1 MVASRC
7 ATGIGAATT
16 SSLTLAPSA
25 AKAGVDSESASA
37 VKIPRFESLL
47 IIGLLL
53 MCGRG
58 GGFRIAKNQFQK
70 DSRGRPN
77 EEAALTEFRQLH
89 SRIEDTEAIQL
100 AAHAVMNGKT
110 KTHVVDGLT
119 RTIGRTAMARNQ
131 MHDRVAIGIE
141 PIAGKGEGRPIAWP
155 QIQHGFQ
162 EGATAFKIV
171 GAQRYVIKHGTLT
184 QWRRHHRHALSNRW
198 RRAS

>member
-7 ATGIGAATT
+7 ASGIGAAMT
-16 SSLTLAPSA
+16 SSSTLTASA
-25 AKAGVDSESASA
+25 AKAGVDSKSASA
-37 VKIPRFESLL
+37 AKIPRFESLL
-47 IIGLLL
+47 VIGLLL

-58 GGFRIAKNQFQK
+58 GAFRIAKNEFQK

-89 SRIEDTEAIQL
+89 SRIGDTEAIQL
-100 AAHAVMNGKT
+100 AAHAVMVGKT
-110 KTHVVDGLT
+110 KAHMVDGLT
-119 RTIGRTAMARNQ
+119 RVIGRTAMARNQ

-141 PIAGKGEGRPIAWP
+141 PIAGKGEGRSIARP

-162 EGATAFKIV
+162 EGASAFKIV

-198 RRAS
+198 RTAS